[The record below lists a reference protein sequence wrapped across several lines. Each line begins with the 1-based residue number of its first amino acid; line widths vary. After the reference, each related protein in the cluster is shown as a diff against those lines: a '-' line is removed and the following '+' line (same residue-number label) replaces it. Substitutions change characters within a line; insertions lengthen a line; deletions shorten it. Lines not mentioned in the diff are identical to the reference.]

1 MEVAVLEKNGIPF
14 IRLNGRMDATTVANF
29 EEICSEIVAKN
40 NPKIIISLEELE
52 YISSAGLRGILLME
66 KLSKKYQ
73 TVLVFF
79 GLQKMVQEVF
89 NITGFT
95 EILKICDTY
104 DDAVAI

>member
-1 MEVAVLEKNGIPF
+1 
-14 IRLNGRMDATTVANF
+14 MDATTVTQF
-29 EEICSEIVAKN
+29 EEVCSTIIEKN
-40 NPKIIISLEELE
+40 TSKIIIGLENLE

-66 KLSKKYQ
+66 KLSKKHN

-104 DDAVAI
+104 DDAVAV